1 MRLIGSTLK
10 ALTSFLLILCLLIG
24 ASSCGSL
31 PGGDEASPQAT
42 STSASTSTGGA
53 STDNVLRV
61 GMERDYVPFGFRDP
75 NGTLVGFDVDLMQ
88 AIGRESGLQVTFVES
103 PWPLI
108 ATFLETGTSQSF
120 DAVLENI
127 TPEARHVLAFS
138 NPYFN
143 AGQRIAV
150 RTDSTIATPADLDG
164 KRVGIE
170 EDSAGGEAWVR
181 KHVAVQELVI
191 YVTVRDALAALVR
204 GEIDAVVHDNPALSY
219 ITLNN
224 PDLGVTLVG
233 PLLTIE
239 QYGIGV
245 RQDFAGQLP
254 SINQGLAT
262 LRASGEYDLIYQKWF
277 GDIPAPPS
285 PIAAD
290 IGTTPP
296 PAATEEVPTPSPR
309 PLLPTAEATALP
321 PPSPPPSTTAP
332 TSTDPTTMT
341 DSIDILVVYGSEK
354 QAWLKPLVQEYN
366 AAGHTTPQGSR
377 VVVRAT
383 PLGSIEAAEE
393 IIAGTIQATVWIPAS
408 SLYVPLA
415 QRDWRDAH
423 GTELT
428 VAAPRELI
436 RSPVVIAMW
445 EPMAK
450 ALGWPERPIG
460 WATIQEL
467 SGTSWFIHGYPE
479 GGDFK
484 FGHTH
489 PDHSNSGLAALLSEA
504 YAGADKQSGLTVEDL
519 SREDVRTFMSRI
531 ESSIIDYGRST
542 GFFADRMLD
551 CEIGGPSF
559 LSGAVLYENLVAAQ
573 KPPCPGH
580 PPLVAIYPS
589 DGTFWSDHP
598 YVTLNAPWVT
608 EEHRAAA
615 SDFEAFLRG
624 EPQQQRA
631 LDAGFRPSEPPI
643 SIGPPLVF
651 QNGVDP
657 AEPRATLEVPPA
669 EVIRAAQ
676 QTWRTVKK
684 PADIVVLVDTSGSM
698 AADNKIEQA
707 RLALLR
713 FVDLLGDNNRLQI
726 TTFSREIATRSP
738 LSPLGEKRSEVEAII
753 NSLQPD
759 GPTPLHDATMQVY
772 ENLKASGTADHIRAI
787 VVLSDGRDEQI
798 GANNEILPGST
809 HTLEEMLN
817 AIQIGD
823 EGGKAIKLFTIAYG
837 ADADRETLQR
847 IAHITGGEPFES
859 GPDTIQQVYEQIAI
873 FF

>member
-1 MRLIGSTLK
+1 MWLIGQTLK
-10 ALTSFLLILCLLIG
+10 ALTSFLLVLCLLIG
-24 ASSCGSL
+24 ASSCGST
-31 PGGDEASPQAT
+31 PSGDKASPQAT
-42 STSASTSTGGA
+42 SASTSSSTSASTSTGGA

-88 AIGRESGLQVTFVES
+88 AIGRASGLQVTFVES
-103 PWPLI
+103 PWPVI
-108 ATFLETGTSQSF
+108 ASFLETGTSQSF

-127 TPEARHVLAFS
+127 TPETQHVLAFS

-150 RTDSTIATPADLDG
+150 RADSAIATPADLDG

-170 EDSAGGEAWVR
+170 EDSDGGEAWVR
-181 KHVAVQELVI
+181 KHVAVQELVT

-204 GEIDAVVHDNPALSY
+204 SEIDAVVHDNPALSY

-245 RQDFAGQLP
+245 RQDFADRLP
-254 SINQGLAT
+254 AINQGLAN
-262 LRASGEYDLIYQKWF
+262 LRASGEYDLIYEKWF
-277 GDIPAPPS
+277 GNIPSPPS
-285 PIAAD
+285 PVAAD

-296 PAATEEVPTPSPR
+296 PATTEATPTPSPL
-309 PLLPTAEATALP
+309 PLMPTADATDLP
-321 PPSPPPSTTAP
+321 LPSPPPTAVP
-332 TSTDPTTMT
+332 TSTNTVE
-341 DSIDILVVYGSEK
+341 ILVVYGSEK
-354 QAWLKPLVQEYN
+354 QAWLEPLVHEYN
-366 AAGHTTPQGSR
+366 AAGYTTPQGSR
-377 VVVRAT
+377 VVVSAT
-383 PLGSIEAAEE
+383 PLGSIEAAEG

-467 SGTSWFIHGYPE
+467 SGTSWFVRGYPE
-479 GGDFK
+479 WGDFK

-504 YAGADKQSGLTVEDL
+504 YAGASKQSGLTVEDL
-519 SREDVRTFMSRI
+519 SREDVRTFMTHI

-598 YVTLNAPWVT
+598 YVTLNASWVT

-624 EPQQQRA
+624 GPQQQRA
-631 LDAGFRPSEPPI
+631 LDAGFRPSDSSI
-643 SIGPPLVF
+643 SIGPPLVL

-657 AEPRATLEVPPA
+657 AEPRAILEVPPA

-698 AADNKIEQA
+698 AADSKIEQA
-707 RLALLR
+707 RLALHR
-713 FVDLLGDNNRLQI
+713 FVDLLGDKDRLQI
-726 TTFSREIATRSP
+726 TTFSHDIATLSP

-772 ENLKASGTADHIRAI
+772 ENLKTSGSADHIRAI

-798 GANNEILPGST
+798 GPNDEILPGST

-847 IAHITGGEPFES
+847 MAHITGGEPFDS